1 MIMTR
6 TLRILHSQ
14 CYPYLVHVG
23 PEQEGRGGRGRSGLD
38 CGVGQICWGDPGRVA
53 SLGPAPRLKM
63 QWPLSPPKA
72 AGMTQRKH
80 WHLVLPREK
89 QVPCPRLQV
98 SAPGPEV
105 SAQLMKWQLPSEV

>member
-23 PEQEGRGGRGRSGLD
+23 PEQEGRGGRGGSGLD
-38 CGVGQICWGDPGRVA
+38 CGVGRICWGTLDEWLLWAQLQR
-53 SLGPAPRLKM
+53 M
-63 QWPLSPPKA
+63 QWHLSSPKA

-80 WHLVLPREK
+80 WHLVLAHEK
-89 QVPCPRLQV
+89 QVPCPRPQV

-105 SAQLMKWQLPSEV
+105 SARLMKWQLPSEV